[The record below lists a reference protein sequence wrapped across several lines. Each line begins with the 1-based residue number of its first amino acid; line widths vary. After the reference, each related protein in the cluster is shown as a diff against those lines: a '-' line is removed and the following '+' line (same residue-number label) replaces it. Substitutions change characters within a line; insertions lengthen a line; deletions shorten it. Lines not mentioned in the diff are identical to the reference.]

1 MGTIIDGR
9 AMASAILAEVRE
21 KLAGK
26 TPVVRAVVVHP
37 SPATE
42 SYLKIK
48 MQRAEEGGMR
58 LEVVRVDEETD
69 DAVMAA
75 VARPGAD
82 AVIVQLP
89 IPEHLDLERILA
101 SIPVGMDP
109 DVLSAASY
117 ARFDEGVAGAL
128 VPPVAQGVWE
138 MLTRSKVEV
147 LGRSVVVIGR
157 GQLVGKP
164 CATLL
169 SRAGAEVTVITRSTS
184 EEERSRA
191 LKAADIVVSG
201 AGQAHIVTPD
211 MVKDGVVLID
221 AGTSGS
227 KGGVAG
233 DIDPACAEK
242 AALLSPVP
250 GGVGPVAVACLFLNT
265 AKLMELA

>member
-1 MGTIIDGR
+1 MIIDGR
-9 AMASAILAEVRE
+9 TMASAILAEVKE

-58 LEVVRVDEETD
+58 LDVVRVEDETD
-69 DAVMAA
+69 DAVIAA
-75 VARPGAD
+75 VVAPGAD

-89 IPEHLDLERILA
+89 IPEHLDLDRILS
-101 SIPVGMDP
+101 SIPIGKDS
-109 DVLSAASY
+109 DVLSSAAY
-117 ARFDEGVAGAL
+117 ARFDADEPGAL

-138 MLTRSKVEV
+138 MLVRSGVDVRGKKT
-147 LGRSVVVIGR
+147 VVIGR

-169 SRAGAEVTVITRSTS
+169 SRNGAEVAVISRSTP
-184 EEERSRA
+184 EEGKAAA
-191 LKAADIVVSG
+191 LLAADIIVSG
-201 AGQAHIVTPD
+201 AGQAHIVKPD
-211 MVKDGVVLID
+211 MIKEGVVLID

-233 DIDPACAEK
+233 DIDPACAGK

-265 AKLMELA
+265 AKLMPELA

>member
-9 AMASAILAEVRE
+9 AMASVILAEVRE
-21 KLAGK
+21 RLAGR

-42 SYLKIK
+42 SYLRIK

-69 DAVMAA
+69 EAVMAA
-75 VARPGAD
+75 VAAPGAD

-89 IPEHLDLERILA
+89 IPAHLNLA
-101 SIPVGMDP
+101 SILSSIPVDKDP
-109 DVLSAASY
+109 DVLSDAAY
-117 ARFDEGVAGAL
+117 ARFDADEEGAL

-138 MLTRSKVEV
+138 MLQRSGVEV
-147 LGRSVVVIGR
+147 RGKKVAVVGA

-169 SRAGAEVTVITRSTS
+169 SRQGADVSIVRRATEDK
-184 EEERSRA
+184 ERIYRE
-191 LKAADIVVSG
+191 ADIIVSG
-201 AGQAHIVTPD
+201 AGDAHIIKPS
-211 MVKDGVVLID
+211 MIKEGVVLID

-233 DIDPACAEK
+233 DIDPACIEK

-265 AKLMELA
+265 AKLLQLA